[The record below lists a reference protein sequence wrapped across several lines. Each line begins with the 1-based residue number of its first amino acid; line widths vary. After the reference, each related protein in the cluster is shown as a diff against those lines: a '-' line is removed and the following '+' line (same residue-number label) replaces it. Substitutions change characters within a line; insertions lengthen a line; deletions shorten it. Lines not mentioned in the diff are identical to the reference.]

1 MVTSSIIGPSWK
13 FNTFCGDTVTLN
25 ASATYANKGDNLYN
39 AVQTN
44 TGVEWC
50 FAAAANKCEPDTETR
65 APFARTIHHVYK

>member
-1 MVTSSIIGPSWK
+1 MIVTLSMIGPSWK
-13 FNTFCGDTVTLN
+13 FKTFCGDTVTLK

-50 FAAAANKCEPDTETR
+50 FAAAANK
-65 APFARTIHHVYK
+65 